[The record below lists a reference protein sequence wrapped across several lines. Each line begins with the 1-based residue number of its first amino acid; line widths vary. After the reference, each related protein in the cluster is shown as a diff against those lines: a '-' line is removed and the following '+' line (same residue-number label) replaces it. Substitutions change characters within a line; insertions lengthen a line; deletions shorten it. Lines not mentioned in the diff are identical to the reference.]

1 MYKFNFVCETT
12 ELDACI
18 NHLADKMGFVQ
29 DKSGI
34 EIKICKSENKGYTLS
49 GANGSY
55 EISYNLIPDFCRGL
69 CVLIDKIN
77 KDEKDVSFSEE
88 RKIELCGLMADVSR
102 NAVMRVEAAKDL
114 ISRIARM
121 GMNTFMLYMEDVY
134 ELKDY
139 PYFGYMRGAYTE
151 EELKEIDD
159 YANDFGVEVVACI
172 QTLAHLK
179 TTLRWQ
185 YAGDM
190 KDSADILLVGEDK
203 TYAFIDSMIST
214 ISRCLRSDRIHI
226 GMDEADELG
235 NGRYQKLHG
244 YTNRF
249 DIMCE
254 HLDKVV
260 DILKKYGKKPFMWS
274 DMFFRIGSK
283 IHDYY
288 DPDVQFPEYVI
299 DKIPKEV
306 TMAYWDY
313 YNEDADFY
321 DAMIKAH
328 KTMKCDIA
336 FFGGVWTW
344 NGVAAN
350 YDKTFRTTKPAI
362 EACRKHGISEICA
375 TLWRDDGAETSI
387 YTSLLGLQ
395 LYAEYVYNESVSMDH
410 LKNMFRICTGYEM
423 DSFLALDAD
432 NPPESE
438 NFRNTAIP
446 WGSTVTMSKHLLYQ
460 DILHGLFDKQYEN
473 VDMKKHYGNLLENLS
488 KVQIPED
495 LTELFAYHKQL
506 IKVLYDKCDI
516 GLKITEN
523 YKANNK
529 DALKGNIEE
538 LKNLKSE
545 ISELIKLFGILWLKD
560 NKAFGLDRIDMRLG
574 AVKERI
580 NRAISR
586 LSDYLSDKISTIEEL
601 EAERL
606 PFAETDFV
614 HNFFYN
620 TFDSASI

>member
-1 MYKFNFVCETT
+1 MYKLNFVLDSN
-12 ELDACI
+12 ELNSCL
-18 NHLADKMGFVQ
+18 NHLSSKMEFVN
-29 DKSGI
+29 DKSGV
-34 EIKICKSENKGYTLS
+34 EIKVYKSQNKGIS
-49 GANGSY
+49 IKGEEGIF
-55 EISYNLIPDFCRGL
+55 EIYYNLIPDFCRGL
-69 CVLIDKIN
+69 CIVLDKIRN
-77 KDEKDVSFSEE
+77 QQSEFSVSEE
-88 RKIELCGLMADVSR
+88 RKIDLCGIMADVSR
-102 NAVMRVEAAKDL
+102 NAVMKVETAKDL

-134 ELKDY
+134 KVKEY

-151 EELKEIDD
+151 EELKEIDA
-159 YANDFGVEVVACI
+159 YAKDFGIEVVPCI
-172 QTLAHLK
+172 QTLAHLD
-179 TTLRWQ
+179 TTLRWP
-185 YAGDM
+185 YASDM
-190 KDSADILLVGEDK
+190 RDTSEILLVGEEK
-203 TYAFIDSMIST
+203 TYKFIDKMIETLSRTLST
-214 ISRCLRSDRIHI
+214 DRIHI
-226 GMDEADELG
+226 GMDEADG
-235 NGRYQKLHG
+235 IGSGRYMQLHG
-244 YTNRF
+244 YKNRF

-260 DILKKYGKKPFMWS
+260 SILKKYNKRPFIWS
-274 DMFFRIGSK
+274 DMFFRIGSE

-288 DPDVQFPEYVI
+288 DPNVKIPDEVI
-299 DKIPKEV
+299 EKIPKEV
-306 TMAYWDY
+306 TMGYWDY

-321 DAMIKAH
+321 DAMINAH

-344 NGVAAN
+344 NGVAVN
-350 YDKTFRTTKPAI
+350 YDKTFRTTKPAV
-362 EACRKHGISEICA
+362 EACRKHCINEICA

-395 LYAEYVYNESVSMDH
+395 LYAEYIYYENVSEDH
-410 LKNMFRICTGYEM
+410 LENMFRICTGYEM

-473 VDMKKHYGNLLENLS
+473 VDMKKHYGKLLENLD
-488 KVQIPED
+488 KVKIPED
-495 LTELFAYHKQL
+495 LKELFAYHKKL
-506 IKVLYDKCDI
+506 IKVLYEKCDI
-516 GLKITEN
+516 GLKITKN
-523 YKANNK
+523 YKENNK
-529 DALKGNIEE
+529 DALKANIEE

-545 ISELIKLFGILWLKD
+545 ISDLINLFGELWLKD

-586 LSDYLSDKISTIEEL
+586 LSDYLCGEIPGIEEL

-606 PFAETDFV
+606 PFAKTDFV

-620 TFDSASI
+620 TFNSASI